1 MGAVHG
7 ARYDGC
13 SNVYA
18 VMESMV
24 LLLLFLFP
32 LLLLLLL
39 QRWQLLRSRVSSL
52 LSGGSVELLW
62 FVV

>member
-32 LLLLLLL
+32 LLLLL